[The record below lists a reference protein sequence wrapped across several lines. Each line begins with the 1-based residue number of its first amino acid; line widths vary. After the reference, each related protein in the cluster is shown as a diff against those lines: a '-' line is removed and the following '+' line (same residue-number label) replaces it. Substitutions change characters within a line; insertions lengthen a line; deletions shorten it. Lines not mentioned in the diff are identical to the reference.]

1 MLLSSHTT
9 YIDLHLTAADVEEE
23 TGGKWR
29 AGDQAKSSRAF
40 QRAIQIYS
48 DGIEKHPKD
57 FDLAYNK

>member
-1 MLLSSHTT
+1 MTGTDTLF
-9 YIDLHLTAADVEEE
+9 IAADVEEE

-48 DGIEKHPKD
+48 DGLEKHPKD